1 MAATLKSMRD
11 RWSDPTARPLFKGR
25 LIDSDGCCCAQGDVL
40 RVCGWT
46 DYQLRLSTQLD
57 ADKAVAASLL
67 ISLSHSVLLRVVND
81 NENGCPQDVL
91 DVDGPGIVRFL
102 GPDAKLV
109 LAFWHHLDSMTKDQW
124 DAACNA
130 ACDAGGDAEWDTS
143 GDAWCDAWRD
153 VTWEATWPIEWFATE
168 ALAEAVSGAV
178 SEVQGISKLIT
189 EPYFLPMF
197 GVTIEQLRILP

>member
-11 RWSDPTARPLFKGR
+11 RWSDSTARPLFKGK

-46 DYQLRLSTQLD
+46 DDQLRQSTQLN
-57 ADKAVAASLL
+57 ADQAVAELL
-67 ISLSHSVLLRVVND
+67 GISQAHSALLRVVND
-81 NENGCPQDVL
+81 RHDGCPQDVL
-91 DVDGPGIVRFL
+91 DVDGPGIVRVL

-109 LAFWHHLDSMTKDQW
+109 LAFWRYLDSMISDQW
-124 DAACNA
+124 SAWEASSAGASVLARSRARDAASSA
-130 ACDAGGDAEWDTS
+130 ARDAAGSRAVVGAGS
-143 GDAWCDAWRD
+143 AVASL
-153 VTWEATWPIEWFATE
+153 AT
-168 ALAEAVSGAV
+168 